1 MAEANEK
8 KVTLKLFSD
17 FRLKLWKTRDQSG
30 DVELICGNGEN
41 KMKAHK
47 IILVAT
53 SKFFARQ
60 LEISN
65 VVNLKDVNPVDLKN
79 ILEFIYKGQVTILDK
94 NKENF
99 IITAKKLNIVGT
111 PRVKRQ
117 LIPEI
122 LIKIFGYLRTKDLL
136 KNVAL
141 VSKQFYEL
149 TKDFQVPL
157 TFDGL
162 FYERKDK
169 YFEGIL
175 RRANQ
180 IEKMCLGP
188 LTKASQCALI
198 TSSMKSMKNVK
209 TLKIIGPENKL
220 ILNEALLLLPLRV
233 LCTSEDISQIG
244 HCRTLVCVTTHV
256 KTLPEFK
263 ALAYLTHLKILKC
276 NLNINVGVSMK
287 DIEEVF
293 SHLTQLV
300 KLDLSI
306 DHMQISAEHL
316 SALAKAGPK
325 LNMMNIYVY
334 HFNILFTPNKLNAF
348 LENHNNIK
356 TFLLNILFTNILEL
370 KQTFRQ
376 KEFPK
381 FKMSKKSQRLNTP
394 SLINSCLISLIRAP
408 KN

>member
-30 DVELICGNGEN
+30 DVVLICGNGEN

-65 VVNLKDVNPVDLKN
+65 VVNLRDVNPVDLKN

-99 IITAKKLNIVGT
+99 IITAQKLKIVGT

-188 LTKASQCALI
+188 LTKASQCTLI

-244 HCRTLVCVTTHV
+244 HCRTLVC
-256 KTLPEFK
+256 
-263 ALAYLTHLKILKC
+263 
-276 NLNINVGVSMK
+276 
-287 DIEEVF
+287 
-293 SHLTQLV
+293 
-300 KLDLSI
+300 
-306 DHMQISAEHL
+306 
-316 SALAKAGPK
+316 GPK